1 MTILGDRPYY
11 KRTVSQH
18 ENIMREKAHEGMHY
32 DIPRLPLWVGV
43 KVIYPFHGAA
53 ARVMF
58 YDVRDERIVVSTY
71 LDVEDNLGVMEHP
84 YFEIYPDVSGDTDRF
99 YHTAQDDMYPEIIKS
114 LKRQRRDRKKAD
126 KQYETK

>member
-1 MTILGDRPYY
+1 
-11 KRTVSQH
+11 
-18 ENIMREKAHEGMHY
+18 MREKAHEGMRY
-32 DIPRLPLWVGV
+32 DIPRLPSWVGV

-58 YDVRDERIVVSTY
+58 YDVRNENIVVSTY

-84 YFEIYPDVSGDTDRF
+84 YFEIYPDASGDTDRF
-99 YHTAQDDMYPEIIKS
+99 YHFNQEQMYPEVIKS

-126 KQYETK
+126 KQNETK